1 MGGGSSWLLQV
12 LANELGGVRSQVESR
27 RFGRAGRLEGAESLF
42 PGVKIVN
49 ATVYEARWE
58 G

>member
-1 MGGGSSWLLQV
+1 MGSSLSWLFQV

-27 RFGRAGRLEGAESLF
+27 RYGRAGRLEGAEKLF
-42 PGVKIVN
+42 FGVKIVN
-49 ATVYEARWE
+49 ATVYEARYE